1 MGNRQRLTRVY
12 DVPSALVPM
21 RTLFL
26 FITTISIAPVY
37 GQAANTAPQ
46 NPTEQLA
53 RDIFAEIIAIPS
65 TESRVGSTPIAE
77 AIARRLKA
85 AGYSNSDVQV
95 IGPEERKK
103 NLVVRL
109 RGRSGTQARPILL
122 LAHTDVVEAPVEQ
135 WATNPFALVEK
146 DGYFYGRGTSDIK
159 GGAAILAANM
169 IRWKRQGW
177 VPERDIIMALTAD
190 EEGGTAN
197 GVEWL
202 LKTNRPLIEAEYCLN
217 TDGGDFQLRD
227 GKPLLTTFETAEK
240 WYSDWTLETH
250 NPGGHSSLPRKDNA
264 IYQLAAALSKLQ
276 ALRFSARLTETSRE
290 YFRTQAAL
298 HTGQAANDMKAA
310 ADGDPQA
317 IERLSE
323 DPFYNSLMRTTCVAT
338 MVEAGHARNA
348 LPQVAKANINC
359 RATPQTT
366 VEEIQRAIEGAVGDS
381 GVSVTPVG
389 TWTASPESPLNRDL
403 MAAMKQTVNSI
414 WPGVPVVP
422 FMETGATDGR
432 TLRLAG
438 IPVYAVSGVF
448 IDMHDVR
455 AHGRNERIPM
465 KSFYE
470 GLEFYDRFVKMV
482 AGK

>member
-1 MGNRQRLTRVY
+1 
-12 DVPSALVPM
+12 M

-26 FITTISIAPVY
+26 FITAIFIASPL
-37 GQAANTAPQ
+37 QAANSPQ
-46 NPTEQLA
+46 PLDTSEQVA

-65 TESRVGSTPIAE
+65 TESRVGSTPVAE

-85 AGYSNSDVQV
+85 AGYPNNDVHV
-95 IGPEERKK
+95 IGPEKRKK
-103 NLVVRL
+103 NLVARL
-109 RGRSGTQARPILL
+109 RGRSGTQAKPILL
-122 LAHTDVVEAPVEQ
+122 LAHIDVVEAPVEQ
-135 WATNPFALVEK
+135 WATNPFELVEK

-159 GGAAILAANM
+159 DGAAILAANM
-169 IRWKRQGW
+169 IRWKREGW
-177 VPERDIIMALTAD
+177 VPERDIIVALTAD
-190 EEGGTAN
+190 EEGGPAN

-202 LKTNRPLIEAEYCLN
+202 LKTNRPLIDAEYCLN

-250 NPGGHSSLPRKDNA
+250 NPGGHSSIPRIDNA
-264 IYQLAAALSKLQ
+264 VYQLAAALQKLQ
-276 ALRFSARLTETSRE
+276 ALRFPAQLSETSRE
-290 YFRTQAAL
+290 YFRAQAAL
-298 HTGQAANDMKAA
+298 HTGQAASDMKAA
-310 ADGDPQA
+310 SDGDAQA

-323 DPFYNSLMRTTCVAT
+323 DSFYNSLLRTTCVAT

-348 LPQVAKANINC
+348 LPQTAKANVNC

-366 VEEIQRAIEGAVGDS
+366 VEEIKRAIEQAVGDP
-381 GVSVTPVG
+381 GVTVTPAG
-389 TWTASPESPLNRDL
+389 TWTASPESPLNRQV
-403 MAAMKQTVNSI
+403 MAAMEWTVNSI

-432 TLRLAG
+432 LLRLAG
-438 IPVYAVSGVF
+438 IPVYAISGVF

-455 AHGRNERIPM
+455 AHGRNERIPV

-470 GLEFYDRFVKMV
+470 GLEFYDRFVKTV

>member
-1 MGNRQRLTRVY
+1 MRNL
-12 DVPSALVPM
+12 LVLVA
-21 RTLFL
+21 TSL
-26 FITTISIAPVY
+26 ITASFYA
-37 GQAANTAPQ
+37 QTADSPL
-46 NPTEQLA
+46 NPTQQLA
-53 RDIFAEIIAIPS
+53 REIFAEMIAIPS
-65 TESRVGSTPIAE
+65 TESGVGSTPVAE

-85 AGYSNSDVQV
+85 AGYPESEVQV

-109 RGRSGTQARPILL
+109 RGRSGTQAKPILL
-122 LAHTDVVEAPVEQ
+122 LAHIDVVEAPLEQ
-135 WATNPFALVEK
+135 WATNPFELVEK

-159 GGAAILAANM
+159 DGAAILAANM
-169 IRWKRQGW
+169 IRWKREGW

-190 EEGGTAN
+190 EEGGPAN

-202 LKTNRPLIEAEYCLN
+202 LKTHRPLIDAEYCLN

-250 NPGGHSSLPRKDNA
+250 NPGGHSSIPREDNA
-264 IYQLAAALSKLQ
+264 VYQLAAALQKLQ
-276 ALRFSARLTETSRE
+276 ALSFPAQLSETSRA
-290 YFRTQAAL
+290 YFRAQAAL
-298 HTGQAANDMKAA
+298 HTGQAAIDMKAA
-310 ADGDPQA
+310 ADGDTKA

-323 DPFYNSLMRTTCVAT
+323 DPFYNSLLRTTCVAT

-348 LPQVAKANINC
+348 LPQVARANVNC

-366 VEEIQRAIEGAVGDS
+366 VQEIESALKQTIGDS
-381 GVSVTPVG
+381 GVTVTAAG
-389 TWTASPESPLNRDL
+389 TWTGSPESPLNHQV
-403 MAAMKQTVNSI
+403 MAAMQQTVNSI

-455 AHGRNERIPM
+455 AHGRNERIPVN
-465 KSFYE
+465 SFYE
-470 GLEFYDRFVKMV
+470 GLEFYYWFVKAV